1 VRQYATARLE
11 DAGERSTLRER
22 HYAWC
27 LELARASQQHFTT
40 TPETMRYWADR
51 LEEEI
56 DNFRAALTWCV
67 APDRPDEETAARGV
81 EAAMR
86 LVNALHWL
94 WQDGHMTEGQ
104 AWCDRL
110 LDEPGAGAVPPDVYR
125 LLLDEAGFLAR
136 RRADFPRATR
146 LHERQLELTRQLGDR
161 MGISATL
168 WGLAAIA
175 RDTGDY
181 ERANALY
188 AENLAL
194 IRELGSTLHVGQTLA
209 DWGIALAYQG
219 DADAAET
226 CLREVLEIGRRP
238 GTATMYGQAVAEL
251 TDVALLRGDLVAAR
265 AWAEEALSFSRRINR
280 AWAIG
285 NALAKLG
292 RVALALGDA
301 LWAYSLWHESLELF
315 QAQADRRYVLSAIE
329 GLAHAAQQR
338 EASEHAARLLGAAA
352 AWRDTLGIPLPPADR
367 PSRDRLLAQLRATL
381 GDELLERFL
390 QAGRALTLEA
400 AVALALEPIES

>member
-1 VRQYATARLE
+1 
-11 DAGERSTLRER
+11 
-22 HYAWC
+22 
-27 LELARASQQHFTT
+27 
-40 TPETMRYWADR
+40 M
-51 LEEEI
+51 
-56 DNFRAALTWCV
+56 
-67 APDRPDEETAARGV
+67 
-81 EAAMR
+81 
-86 LVNALHWL
+86 
-94 WQDGHMTEGQ
+94 
-104 AWCDRL
+104 
-110 LDEPGAGAVPPDVYR
+110 
-125 LLLDEAGFLAR
+125 
-136 RRADFPRATR
+136 ADFPRATQ
-146 LHERQLELTRQLGDR
+146 LHERQLELARRIGDR
-161 MGISATL
+161 MGVSATL

-175 RDTGDY
+175 RDTGDF

-219 DADAAET
+219 HAAGAEA

-265 AWAEEALSFSRRINR
+265 AWAEEALSYARRINR
-280 AWAIG
+280 QWPIA

-315 QAQADRRYVLSAIE
+315 YAQADRRYVLSAIE

-338 EASEHAARLLGAAA
+338 GADEHAARMLGAAA
-352 AWRDTLGIPLPPADR
+352 LWRDTLGIPLPPADQ
-367 PSRDRLLAQLRATL
+367 PGRDRLLARLRATL
-381 GDELLERFL
+381 GDEPLERCL
-390 QAGRALTLEA
+390 QDGRALTLEA
-400 AVALALEPIES
+400 AVARALEPVES